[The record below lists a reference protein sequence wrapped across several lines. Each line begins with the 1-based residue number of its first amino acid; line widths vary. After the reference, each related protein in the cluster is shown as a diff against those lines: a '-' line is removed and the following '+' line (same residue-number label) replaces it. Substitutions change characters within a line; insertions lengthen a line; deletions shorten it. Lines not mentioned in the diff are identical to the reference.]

1 MFQLKDL
8 LPDALCR
15 GRISRGVAM
24 VKMVETFN
32 DLMMEKLPPTRK
44 DDVQALSF
52 KDGVINTS
60 CKNNLAMHWL
70 MTRERELIDELSRRT
85 PGARITK
92 INSRLQN

>member
-15 GRISRGVAM
+15 GHISRGVAM
-24 VKMVETFN
+24 VKMIEVFN
-32 DLMMEKLPPTRK
+32 DLMAEKLPSARK
-44 DDVQALSF
+44 NDVQALSF
-52 KDGVINTS
+52 KDGVINIG
-60 CKNNLAMHWL
+60 CKNNMAMHWIT
-70 MTRERELIDELSRRT
+70 TRESELIAELSRRT